1 MVRLFKSPFGDPGLS
16 LDAFVVMSKGENAL
30 RHLTR
35 CTRNSHYAGDPEIKR
50 QLSNRLFVYHFYP
63 FSDDYGVREQHI
75 SLFFELCGI
84 GGIAEQEFM
93 RRGPAVVVDDVVSSG
108 RTLQGVVQFLSHV
121 GYQYDE
127 IFVYAQR
134 CFLPEEGKVGNGSL
148 GSLWPYRFEQSMAY
162 ADVLRDIIPCSLK

>member
-35 CTRNSHYAGDPEIKR
+35 CTRNSHYAGDPEVKR

-75 SLFFELCGI
+75 SLFCELYRV
-84 GGIAEQEFM
+84 GGITESEFTK
-93 RRGPAVVVDDVVSSG
+93 RGPAVVVDDVVSSG
-108 RTLQGVVQFLSHV
+108 RTLQGVVQFLLYL
-121 GYQYDE
+121 GYGYDE
-127 IFVYAQR
+127 MFVYAQR
-134 CFLPEEGKVGNGSL
+134 CFLPKEGDEGRD
-148 GSLWPYRFEQSMAY
+148 SLWPYRFVHITAY
-162 ADVLRDIIPCSLK
+162 ADVLKDIPKGANI